1 MGLFS
6 VIKKHFSFLVM
17 ASGAA
22 SLYLANILFKDILSA
37 SDYGLYSLILTYVAM
52 LYSYG
57 YLGLEQSFIRISD
70 FSKMTL
76 LTSKSLVGIMSVLL
90 IVFPLLSVMFFRID
104 NPSLHFFS
112 LWGVFTGITLL
123 MLLYNI
129 LRLNQQFVLSQSVVS
144 LWRVLLFI
152 TAIYFIF
159 SEDSL
164 SITSLPYLLAVFM
177 FLGVLIAVGGLY
189 KMRIQFNDD
198 GIRANKQVF
207 RLSIGFAISM
217 LNMTLLATGDKFMIE
232 HYLGLDELGEYFYIS
247 SLFLYPFLLLQNYVG
262 FKELVHFKK
271 HIDLPLLNAVVRKV
285 FFAATGFA
293 ALVYVLVYLA
303 VSTAILPAT
312 IFNKKDIV
320 ILLIAMGIL
329 RLCYAPISA
338 AMGAIANPNMLKK
351 ANSYSI
357 GFSILLLLICYGLFG
372 FSIFSVVAGFFALWV
387 LRIAVWYHFTRKEL
401 LTKE

>member
-57 YLGLEQSFIRISD
+57 YLGLEQSFIRVSD

-76 LTSKSLVGIMSVLL
+76 TSSKRLMAVMGVLL
-90 IVFPLLSVMFFRID
+90 LVFPLLSVIFFRID
-104 NPSLHFFS
+104 NPELHFFS
-112 LWGVFTGITLL
+112 LWGVFVAITLL
-123 MLLYNI
+123 MLLYNV

-144 LWRVLLFI
+144 LWRILLLA
-152 TAIYFIF
+152 TGLYFIF
-159 SEDSL
+159 SEAHL
-164 SITSLPYLLAVFM
+164 SITNLPYLLMVFM
-177 FLGVLIAVGGLY
+177 FMGVVLGVLGLY
-189 KMRIQFNDD
+189 KMRVKFDNN
-198 GIRANKQVF
+198 GIREKKQIF

-217 LNMTLLATGDKFMIE
+217 LNMTLLGTGDKFFIE
-232 HYLGLDELGEYFYIS
+232 NYLGLDALGEYFYIS

-271 HIDLPLLNAVVRKV
+271 HIDIQSMNAVVSKV
-285 FFAATGFA
+285 FFASVGFSVLVFG
-293 ALVYVLVYLA
+293 LVYAA
-303 VSTAILPAT
+303 VSLELLPRT
-312 IFNKKDIV
+312 VFDKPSIV
-320 ILLIAMGIL
+320 MLLIVMGML

-338 AMGAIANPNMLKK
+338 AMGAIANPEMLKI
-351 ANSYSI
+351 ANVMST
-357 GFSILLLLICYGLFG
+357 GLSILLLVVCFSIFAY
-372 FSIFSVVAGFFALWV
+372 SIFSVVLGFFILWI
-387 LRIAVWYHFTRKEL
+387 LRIVVWYYFTRKEL
-401 LTKE
+401 LIKS